1 MKKLAIVVGV
11 LVVLLVAALAAV
23 PFFVPM
29 EPVKSRIAEAAR
41 DATGRELSV
50 GDLSLSVFPRIEIDA
65 AEVALAN
72 APGADREHMATVRRL
87 LIRLNVLAL
96 LFSREIAVDSFVLVE
111 PEIHLEVDES
121 GRPNWALAG
130 GTPMRAEPAEPVE
143 PEAQPAPAPAEAA
156 EAPEQAAGIAGLRL
170 GDVRIESGLLTYADA
185 ASGQGHEVSDIEL
198 ALALEAFD
206 QPLTAEGRATWR
218 GEEIALRL
226 DADNLRALSE
236 GAAAEVALS
245 LRGRPLSLGFE
256 GSLAVLPAVDA
267 EGQVDLDVP
276 SLREL
281 AAWAAEPIEQGGSGL
296 GPLAITGRVAIE
308 GETYAFEDA
317 TIRLDAM
324 TGTGRLAAALGGPR
338 PRISGALAVDLLD
351 LNPDLPAEKAA
362 EPGAQGSGG
371 AAPAAGQGQTGGAQP
386 KAAEAG
392 TWSDEP
398 IDLSAL
404 KAVDADLALEL
415 GGIRVRDIKVGR
427 SALDAKL
434 ENGRLVADLKELN
447 LYNGRGEGRL
457 VVDGRGAVPAV
468 EKRLA
473 LKDVTLEPLLSD
485 AAGFDRLEGS
495 GGFDLAV
502 ETRGRS
508 QRAMVAALGGRGAIQ
523 FRDGAIKGIN
533 LAAMIRNIDSAFRA
547 ADEAQK
553 TDFAEL
559 SGTFQIA
566 KGVLNNDDLKLLNP
580 LIRVTGK
587 GRVNLPARTLK
598 YRIEPKA
605 VTDLKGQGGDL
616 AARGLAVPVIAEGP
630 WHDITYRPDIVA
642 LIGKPADTLKGT
654 VEGLTSPLTGEGG
667 GTDAAKDTLK
677 DAGDALKN
685 LFGN

>member
-1 MKKLAIVVGV
+1 MKKLAIIVGV
-11 LVVLLVAALAAV
+11 LVLLLVAGLAAV

-29 EPVKSRIAEAAR
+29 EPVKGRIAEAAQE
-41 DATGRELSV
+41 ATGRELSI
-50 GDLSLSVFPRIEIDA
+50 GDLSLSVFPRVEIDA

-72 APGADREHMATVRRL
+72 PSGSDREHLATVQRL
-87 LIRLNVLAL
+87 LIRLDVLSL
-96 LFSREIAVDSFVLVE
+96 LFSREVAVDSFVLVE
-111 PEIHLEVDES
+111 PAIHLEVDES
-121 GRPNWALAG
+121 GTPNWAFTPAAPAPSDGAEG
-130 GTPMRAEPAEPVE
+130 GEPSAQPVPEPAEPSE
-143 PEAQPAPAPAEAA
+143 KPKR
-156 EAPEQAAGIAGLRL
+156 AAGIAGLRL
-170 GDVRIESGLLTYADA
+170 GDVRIERGLLTYADA
-185 ASGQGHEVSDIEL
+185 ARGQRHEVSDIGL
-198 ALALEAFD
+198 SLALEAFD
-206 QPLTAEGRATWR
+206 EPLTAEGRATWR

-236 GAAAEVALS
+236 GAAAKVALN

-256 GSLAVLPAVDA
+256 GDLAVLPAVDA
-267 EGQVDLDVP
+267 EGRVDLDVP

-281 AAWAAEPIEQGGSGL
+281 AAWAAKPIEQGGSGL
-296 GPLAITGRVAIE
+296 GPLAITGRVAVE
-308 GETYAFEDA
+308 GQTYAFEEA

-324 TGTGRLAAALGGPR
+324 TATGRLAAALGGPR
-338 PRISGALAVDLLD
+338 PSLSGALAIDLLD
-351 LNPDLPAEKAA
+351 LNPYLPAEKTEAKAA
-362 EPGAQGSGG
+362 PGTGG
-371 AAPAAGQGQTGGAQP
+371 AAPAAGQGQSGGAQP
-386 KAAEAG
+386 KAAKAG

-404 KAVDADLALEL
+404 KAVDADFALEV

-427 SALDAKL
+427 SVLDAKL

-447 LYNGRGEGRL
+447 LYNGSGEGRF
-457 VVDGRGAVPAV
+457 VVDGSGAVPSV
-468 EKRLA
+468 ENRLA
-473 LKDVTLEPLLSD
+473 LTGVTLEPLLRD
-485 AAGFDRLEGS
+485 AAGFDRLEGT
-495 GGFDLAV
+495 GGFDFAL
-502 ETRGRS
+502 ETRGGS
-508 QRAMVAALGGRGAIQ
+508 QRAMVAALGGRGGIE
-523 FRDGAIKGIN
+523 FRDGAIKGVN
-533 LAAMIRNIDSAFRA
+533 LAAMIRNIESAFLA
-547 ADEAQK
+547 ADKAQK

-559 SGTFQIA
+559 SGTFRIA

-580 LIRVTGK
+580 LIRVTGE

-630 WHDITYRPDIVA
+630 WHAITYRPDIVA

-677 DAGDALKN
+677 DAGDALKK